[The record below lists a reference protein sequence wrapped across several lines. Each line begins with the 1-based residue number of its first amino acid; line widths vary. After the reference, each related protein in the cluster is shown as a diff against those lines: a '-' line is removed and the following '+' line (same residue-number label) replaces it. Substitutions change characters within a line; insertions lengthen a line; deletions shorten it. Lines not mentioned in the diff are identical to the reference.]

1 MSLNE
6 LKKRIDSTN
15 KTAQITKA
23 MQMVSA
29 SKYNRMVQNSK
40 NYDVYANKVK
50 RMVAHVG
57 KQQFDLLD
65 NGMPIEDDLVNYVD
79 FHDMLLTRPVKK
91 VGYLIISSDKGL
103 AGSYNSSVLR
113 SVETM
118 LKQDHENPEEV
129 VVLAIGEPIVR
140 FCKENNYEVVHEL
153 HHLSDSPSFTDV
165 QKLVRTAVDLFK
177 KQVFDALYV
186 CYNHHLSPLAF
197 QFRADQILPVSELE
211 LADAVDEIEASNIQT
226 EYLIEP
232 DESAVLD
239 RLLPQYA
246 ESQIYGA
253 ILDAKTTEH
262 ASRMNAMRSATD
274 NAADMIEDLQQQ
286 FHQMRQVKVTNEIL
300 EIINGANAL
309 DQNKE
314 GK

>member
-6 LKKRIDSTN
+6 LKKRIDSTS

-40 NYDVYANKVK
+40 TYYLYADRIKG
-50 RMVAHVG
+50 MVAHLA

-65 NGMPIEDDLVNYVD
+65 NGMPIDDDQVHYID

-91 VGYLIISSDKGL
+91 VGYLIITSDKGL
-103 AGSYNSSVLR
+103 AGSYNSSVLKA
-113 SVETM
+113 VERM
-118 LKQDHENPEEV
+118 LEQDHKNPEEV

-140 FCKENNYEVVHEL
+140 LCREKNYEVVHEL
-153 HHLSDSPSFTDV
+153 HHLSDNPSFTDV

-186 CYNHHLSPLAF
+186 CYNHHLGPLSF

-211 LADAVDEIEASNIQT
+211 LADAVEAADPNIN
-226 EYLIEP
+226 YLIEP
-232 DESAVLD
+232 DEAVVLD
-239 RLLPQYA
+239 LLLPQYA

-274 NAADMIEDLQQQ
+274 NAHDMIEILQRQ
-286 FHQMRQVKVTNEIL
+286 FHQQRQVKVTNEIL

-309 DQNKE
+309 DQN
-314 GK
+314 

>member
-6 LKKRIDSTN
+6 LKKRIDSTS

-40 NYDVYANKVK
+40 SYYLYANRIKA
-50 RMVAHVG
+50 MVAHVA

-65 NGMPIEDDLVNYVD
+65 NGMPIDDDQVNYID

-91 VGYLIISSDKGL
+91 VGYLIITSDKGL
-103 AGSYNSSVLR
+103 AGSYNSSVLKA
-113 SVETM
+113 VERM
-118 LKQDHENPEEV
+118 LEQDHKKTEEV

-140 FCKENNYEVVHEL
+140 FCREKNYEVVHEL
-153 HHLSDSPSFTDV
+153 HHLSDNPSFTDV

-186 CYNHHLSPLAF
+186 CYNHHLGPLSF

-211 LADAVDEIEASNIQT
+211 LADAVEAADPNID
-226 EYLIEP
+226 YLIEP
-232 DESAVLD
+232 DEAVVLD
-239 RLLPQYA
+239 LLLPQYA

-274 NAADMIEDLQQQ
+274 NARDMIEILQRQ
-286 FHQMRQVKVTNEIL
+286 FHQQRQVKVTNEIL

-309 DQNKE
+309 DQN
-314 GK
+314 

>member
-6 LKKRIDSTN
+6 LKKRIDSTS

-40 NYDVYANKVK
+40 SYYLYANRIKG
-50 RMVAHVG
+50 MVAHVA

-65 NGMPIEDDLVNYVD
+65 NGMPIEDNQVNYID

-91 VGYLIISSDKGL
+91 VGYLIITSDKGL
-103 AGSYNSSVLR
+103 AGSYNSSVLKA
-113 SVETM
+113 VERM
-118 LKQDHENPEEV
+118 LEQDHNNPEEV

-140 FCKENNYEVVHEL
+140 LCREKNYEVVHEL
-153 HHLSDSPSFTDV
+153 HHLSDNPSFTDV

-186 CYNHHLSPLAF
+186 CYNHHLGPLSF

-211 LADAVDEIEASNIQT
+211 LADAVEAADTNID
-226 EYLIEP
+226 YLFEP
-232 DESAVLD
+232 DEAMVLD
-239 RLLPQYA
+239 LLLPQYA

-274 NAADMIEDLQQQ
+274 NAHDMIEILQKK
-286 FHQMRQVKVTNEIL
+286 FHQQRQVKVTNEIL

-309 DQNKE
+309 D
-314 GK
+314 

>member
-1 MSLNE
+1 MDE
-6 LKKRIDSTN
+6 
-15 KTAQITKA
+15 
-23 MQMVSA
+23 
-29 SKYNRMVQNSK
+29 
-40 NYDVYANKVK
+40 
-50 RMVAHVG
+50 
-57 KQQFDLLD
+57 
-65 NGMPIEDDLVNYVD
+65 
-79 FHDMLLTRPVKK
+79 
-91 VGYLIISSDKGL
+91 
-103 AGSYNSSVLR
+103 
-113 SVETM
+113 
-118 LKQDHENPEEV
+118 
-129 VVLAIGEPIVR
+129 
-140 FCKENNYEVVHEL
+140 
-153 HHLSDSPSFTDV
+153 
-165 QKLVRTAVDLFK
+165 FK

-186 CYNHHLSPLAF
+186 CYNHHLSPLSF

-211 LADAVDEIEASNIQT
+211 LADAVEAAETHID
-226 EYLIEP
+226 YLIEP

-239 RLLPQYA
+239 LLLPQYA

-274 NAADMIEDLQQQ
+274 NAQEMIESLQQE

>member
-6 LKKRIDSTN
+6 LKKRIDSTS

-29 SKYNRMVQNSK
+29 SKYNRMVENSK
-40 NYDVYANKVK
+40 RYFVYSNRIKQ
-50 RMVAHVG
+50 MVAHIG

-65 NGMPIEDDLVNYVD
+65 NGTPINDDIVNYVD

-91 VGYLIISSDKGL
+91 IGYLIITSDKGL
-103 AGSYNSSVLR
+103 AGSYNSSVLK
-113 SVETM
+113 SVERM
-118 LKQDHENPEEV
+118 FEQDHKDSSEV
-129 VVLAIGEPIVR
+129 VVLAIGEPIVK

-153 HHLSDSPSFTDV
+153 HHLPDNPSFTDV
-165 QKLVRTAVDLFK
+165 QKLVRTAVELFK

-186 CYNHHLSPLAF
+186 CYNHHLGPLSF

-211 LADAVDEIEASNIQT
+211 IADAVEEADTNID
-226 EYLIEP
+226 YLIEP
-232 DESAVLD
+232 DETAVLD
-239 RLLPQYA
+239 LLLPQYA

-253 ILDAKTTEH
+253 IIDAKTTEH

-274 NAADMIEDLQQQ
+274 NAFEMIDNLQQKY
-286 FHQMRQVKVTNEIL
+286 HQERQVKVTNEIL

-309 DQNKE
+309 EDNKE
-314 GK
+314 GNK

>member
-6 LKKRIDSTN
+6 LKKRIDSTS

-40 NYDVYANKVK
+40 SYDVYAEKVK

-57 KQQFDLLD
+57 KQQFELLD
-65 NGMPIEDDLVNYVD
+65 NGMPIEDDLTNYVD
-79 FHDMLLTRPVKK
+79 FHDMLLTRPVKR
-91 VGYLIISSDKGL
+91 VGYLIITSDKGL

-113 SVETM
+113 SVENM
-118 LKQDHENPEEV
+118 LKQDHEHPEEI

-153 HHLSDSPSFTDV
+153 HHLSDNPSFTDV

-186 CYNHHLSPLAF
+186 CYNHHLSPLSF

-211 LADAVDEIEASNIQT
+211 LADAVEAAETHID
-226 EYLIEP
+226 YLIEP

-239 RLLPQYA
+239 LLLPQYA

-274 NAADMIEDLQQQ
+274 NAQEMIESLQQE

>member
-6 LKKRIDSTN
+6 LKKRIDSTS

-40 NYDVYANKVK
+40 NYDVYAEKVK

-65 NGMPIEDDLVNYVD
+65 NGTPIESDLTNYVD

-91 VGYLIISSDKGL
+91 VGYLIIASDKGL
-103 AGSYNSSVLR
+103 AGSYNSSVLK

-118 LKQDHENPEEV
+118 LKQDHENPEEI

-140 FCKENNYEVVHEL
+140 FCKEHQYEVVHEL

-177 KQVFDALYV
+177 QQVFDALYV
-186 CYNHHLSPLAF
+186 CYNHHLGPLSF

-211 LADAVDEIEASNIQT
+211 LADAVEAAETQT

-232 DESAVLD
+232 NESAVLD

-274 NAADMIEDLQQQ
+274 NAKDMIEDLQQE

-314 GK
+314 G

>member
-6 LKKRIDSTN
+6 LKKRIDSTS

-40 NYDVYANKVK
+40 TYYLYADRIKG
-50 RMVAHVG
+50 MVAHLA

-65 NGMPIEDDLVNYVD
+65 NGMPIDDDQVHYID

-91 VGYLIISSDKGL
+91 VGYLIITSDKGL
-103 AGSYNSSVLR
+103 AGSYNSSVLKA
-113 SVETM
+113 VERM
-118 LKQDHENPEEV
+118 LEQDHKNPEEV

-140 FCKENNYEVVHEL
+140 LCREKNYEVVHEL
-153 HHLSDSPSFTDV
+153 HHLSDNPSFTDV

-186 CYNHHLSPLAF
+186 CYNHHLGPLSF

-211 LADAVDEIEASNIQT
+211 LADAVEAADPNID
-226 EYLIEP
+226 YLIEP
-232 DESAVLD
+232 DEAVVLD
-239 RLLPQYA
+239 LLLPLYA

-274 NAADMIEDLQQQ
+274 NAHDMIEILQRQ
-286 FHQMRQVKVTNEIL
+286 FHQQRQVKVTNEIL

-309 DQNKE
+309 DQN
-314 GK
+314 

>member
-6 LKKRIDSTN
+6 LKKRIDSTS

-40 NYDVYANKVK
+40 SYYLYANRIKG
-50 RMVAHVG
+50 MVAHVA

-65 NGMPIEDDLVNYVD
+65 NGMPIEDSQVNYID

-91 VGYLIISSDKGL
+91 VGYLIITSDKGL
-103 AGSYNSSVLR
+103 AGSYNSSVLKA
-113 SVETM
+113 VERM
-118 LKQDHENPEEV
+118 LEQDHKKTEEV

-140 FCKENNYEVVHEL
+140 FCREKNYEVVHEL
-153 HHLSDSPSFTDV
+153 HHLSDNPSFTDV

-186 CYNHHLSPLAF
+186 CYNHHLGPLSF

-211 LADAVDEIEASNIQT
+211 LADAVEAADPNID
-226 EYLIEP
+226 YLIEP
-232 DESAVLD
+232 DEAVVLD
-239 RLLPQYA
+239 LLLPQYA

-274 NAADMIEDLQQQ
+274 NARDMIEILQRQ
-286 FHQMRQVKVTNEIL
+286 FHQQRQVKVTNEIL

-309 DQNKE
+309 DQN
-314 GK
+314 